1 MRAIA
6 TTGLRA
12 LVIASAWCVL
22 GVGLNFISAKPI
34 PWIYAPPKFV
44 DLEGVKVQL
53 IDEKQ
58 AKEFME
64 SADTV
69 FVDSRKQDDYAKSH
83 VKGSIFLSPDE
94 LQERFVSVEPLLP
107 QDSRIVL
114 YCYGPECD
122 MAEQVAVFLAQ
133 MGYRNLAI
141 MSAGFAA
148 WEKAGYS
155 VESAADRSENLDF
168 WEQEEERQV
177 CCEIVRVAPFLGH
190 LWSFRSGVRGEAVV

>member
-6 TTGLRA
+6 TTVLRA
-12 LVIASAWCVL
+12 LVLASAWSAI

-34 PWIYAPPKFV
+34 PWIYEPPKFV

-58 AKEFME
+58 AGESME

-69 FVDSRKQDDYAKSH
+69 FVDSRRQEDYEKSR
-83 VKGSIFLSPDE
+83 VKGSIFLGPDDV
-94 LQERFVSVEPLLP
+94 QERFVSVEPLLP

-122 MAEQVAVFLAQ
+122 MAEQVAVFLVQ

-148 WEKAGYS
+148 WEKAGYP
-155 VESAADRSENLDF
+155 VEKATDRTESLDF

-177 CCEIVRVAPFLGH
+177 CCEMVHMSPFRGH
-190 LWSFRSGVRGEAVV
+190 SWSFRSGVRVEAVV